1 MVLGLKLMMDTRIAG
16 GGPEYEIS
24 GEERESVMEI
34 GGGVL
39 IEETV

>member
-1 MVLGLKLMMDTRIAG
+1 MVLGPRLMIDTRIAG
-16 GGPEYEIS
+16 GRPEYEIS

-39 IEETV
+39 IAGDV